1 MWRRFQTFIQRTR
14 SVLIITPS
22 VTLTVMLG
30 QSLGLFN
37 LPEWK
42 IRDEWVR
49 QRSQGL
55 ATPTSQAIADQI
67 VIVTIDERD
76 IQLVHKWPVPDWA
89 LAQLL
94 EKIRAQQP
102 RAIGLDLYRD
112 LPEGSGHE
120 QLVQVFRNTPNLI
133 GVEKITGERV
143 NPPPELKKKDQVGL
157 ADLVLDSD
165 RFVRRALLTAED
177 AKEKNTIKAGL
188 ATLVAL
194 KYLESE
200 RISLESIDPKQQK
213 FQLGKEIYLPLQN
226 QQAGYIDADLGGYQI
241 LLNWYGTEAAFRTV
255 AMRDVLAGRIPAD
268 LMRDRM
274 VFIGSV
280 ASSTNDFFSTPFS
293 SWVSAQKPTPGV
305 VVHANIAHQLVRGA
319 KIGKASLHGVSFIFL
334 SLDIVFWSVI
344 GSTGSWW
351 LASVRTGRRI
361 PGGKIL
367 WATVGISG
375 ACVWGGY
382 GMFLH
387 GVLIPVT
394 PALAAFIASVIA
406 TTNAYKQQ
414 KLEQTNGQLEIANS
428 QLLDYSK
435 TLETKVEERTHELV
449 EAKEAADAA
458 NQAKSEFL
466 ANMSHE
472 LRTPLNGILGFAQV
486 LEASPNMTAKNLEG
500 VGVIYQCGSHL
511 LMLINDILDLSKI
524 EARKLDLVAT
534 SVHLPNFL
542 HGVTEICG
550 IRAEQKGIT
559 FNVLI
564 SDRLPLAIEV
574 DEKRLRQVLINLLGN
589 AIKFTDS
596 GSVTFKV
603 EVISHSSLVTCTEPC
618 RWRSLS
624 QRSIGEESKQMT
636 PLATSRGTLSAVPDG
651 GNRQNRT
658 ADAPNNVPCAS
669 LPDAQGTL
677 TPTQLLTDDN
687 GQITHQKIRFQI
699 EDTGIGM
706 SPDHLEKIFLPF
718 EQVGEQGQR
727 SEGTG
732 LGLAISHRIAA
743 LMGSQ
748 IQVQSHLGEGSLFW
762 LDLTLPIT
770 LDHDWHRGAIA
781 PNTEKITGIRGS
793 APQILIV
800 DDDRNHCS
808 MLTSLLQEIGCRTLE
823 ASDGKYGLKVA
834 TENNPDVILLDLAMP
849 NMDGF
854 ELMVHLQANP
864 QTRSIPII
872 VSSASVFESNRQRS
886 LEAGA
891 TAFLPKPLQIDEL
904 LNKLRSLLGVEWIY
918 AQSSPPKGEK
928 ITASEWVL
936 PSQDVLQQL
945 YHLAMMGDI
954 SAIEGILGELIEQNR
969 QLAPFAAELSKLTAN
984 FQTGK
989 IRKFLKSF
997 VTTELDP

>member
-1 MWRRFQTFIQRTR
+1 MWRRFQAFIQRTR

-22 VTLTVMLG
+22 VALTIMVG

-49 QRSQGL
+49 QRCQGR
-55 ATPTSQAIADQI
+55 ATPTPQAIADEI

-76 IQLVHKWPVPDWA
+76 IQSVRKWPVPDWA
-89 LAQLL
+89 LARLL

-112 LPEGSGHE
+112 LPEGNGHE

-157 ADLVLDSD
+157 ADLVLDGD

-177 AKEKNTIKAGL
+177 AKEKNTIKPGL

-194 KYLESE
+194 KYLEVE
-200 RISLESIDPKQQK
+200 GISLESIDPKQQK

-226 QQAGYIDADLGGYQI
+226 QQAGYTDADFGGYQI
-241 LLNWYGTEAAFRTV
+241 LLNWYGTDTAFRTV

-268 LMRDRM
+268 LMRERI
-274 VFIGSV
+274 VFIGSI

-319 KIGKASLHGVSFIFL
+319 KTGKASLHGVSGISL
-334 SLDIVFWSVI
+334 SLWIVFWSVI

-351 LASVRTGRRI
+351 LASARTGRRI

-367 WATVGISG
+367 WATVAISG
-375 ACVWGGY
+375 AYIGGGY

-394 PALAAFIASVIA
+394 PALAAFIGSVIT

-414 KLEQTNGQLEIANS
+414 KLEETNRQLEIANS

-449 EAKEAADAA
+449 EAKQTADAA

-486 LEASPNMTAKNLEG
+486 LEGAPNMTVKNLER
-500 VGVIYQCGSHL
+500 VSIISQCGSHL

-524 EARKLDLVAT
+524 EARKLELVVT

-542 HGVTEICG
+542 HGVTEVCG
-550 IRAEQKGIT
+550 IRAEQKGIA

-564 SDRLPLAIEV
+564 SDRLPLVIEV

-596 GSVTFKV
+596 GGVMLKV
-603 EVISHSSLVTCTEPC
+603 ELLETGQESSQSP
-618 RWRSLS
+618 
-624 QRSIGEESKQMT
+624 I
-636 PLATSRGTLSAVPDG
+636 A
-651 GNRQNRT
+651 
-658 ADAPNNVPCAS
+658 
-669 LPDAQGTL
+669 
-677 TPTQLLTDDN
+677 
-687 GQITHQKIRFQI
+687 KIRFQI

-706 SPDHLEKIFLPF
+706 SPDQLKKIFLPF
-718 EQVGEQGQR
+718 EQVGEAGQR

-732 LGLAISHRIAA
+732 LGLAISQRIAA
-743 LMGSQ
+743 LMESQ

-762 LDLTLPIT
+762 LDLTVPLP
-770 LDHDWHRGAIA
+770 LAHDWHGKVMSTTDVDAT
-781 PNTEKITGIRGS
+781 PTPQKITGIRGS

-800 DDDRNHCS
+800 DDDRNHRS

-823 ASDGKYGLKVA
+823 ATDGKHGLQVA
-834 TENNPDVILLDLAMP
+834 GEHNPDVILLDLAMP

-891 TAFLPKPLQIDEL
+891 TAFLPKPLQLDEL
-904 LNKLRSLLGVEWIY
+904 LNKLRSLLGVEWMY
-918 AQSSPPKGEK
+918 AQSSPPKGEQV
-928 ITASEWVL
+928 TTSEWVL

-954 SAIEGILGELIEQNR
+954 SAIEGMLGELIEQNS

-997 VTTELDP
+997 VATELHP

>member
-1 MWRRFQTFIQRTR
+1 MWRRFQAFIQRTH

-22 VTLTVMLG
+22 VALTVMVG

-49 QRSQGL
+49 QRSPM
-55 ATPTSQAIADQI
+55 TIADEI

-76 IQLVHKWPVPDWA
+76 IQSVRKWPIPDWA

-157 ADLVLDSD
+157 ADLVLDGD

-177 AKEKNTIKAGL
+177 AKEQNTIKAGL

-200 RISLESIDPKQQK
+200 GISLESIDPQKQK
-213 FQLGKEIYLPLQN
+213 FRLGKEIYLPLQN
-226 QQAGYIDADLGGYQI
+226 QEAGYTDADLGGYQI
-241 LLNWYGTEAAFRTV
+241 LLNWYGTDAAFRTV

-319 KIGKASLHGVSFIFL
+319 KTGKSSLHGVSGIYL
-334 SLDIVFWSVI
+334 SLWIVFWSVI

-351 LASVRTGRRI
+351 LASARTGRRI

-375 ACVWGGY
+375 ACIGGGY

-414 KLEQTNGQLEIANS
+414 KLEETNRQLEVANS

-449 EAKEAADAA
+449 EAKLAADAA

-486 LEASPNMTAKNLEG
+486 LEGSPNMTAKNLEG
-500 VGVIYQCGSHL
+500 VSIIYQCGSHL

-524 EARKLDLVAT
+524 EARKLDLVVT

-550 IRAEQKGIT
+550 IRAEQKGIA
-559 FNVLI
+559 FNILI

-603 EVISHSSLVTCTEPC
+603 EVISHSSLV
-618 RWRSLS
+618 
-624 QRSIGEESKQMT
+624 IGQESKQMT
-636 PLATSRGTLSAVPDG
+636 
-651 GNRQNRT
+651 N
-658 ADAPNNVPCAS
+658 
-669 LPDAQGTL
+669 
-677 TPTQLLTDDN
+677 DN
-687 GQITHQKIRFQI
+687 GQMTHQKIRFQI

-706 SPDHLEKIFLPF
+706 LPDQLEKIFLPF
-718 EQVGEQGQR
+718 EQVGEAGQR

-762 LDLTLPIT
+762 LDLTVPVP
-770 LDHDWHRGAIA
+770 LDHDWHGGAIA
-781 PNTEKITGIRGS
+781 PTPQKITGIRGS

-823 ASDGKYGLKVA
+823 AADGKHGLQVA
-834 TENNPDVILLDLAMP
+834 IEHNPDVILLDLAMP

-872 VSSASVFESNRQRS
+872 VSSASVFEENRQRS

-904 LNKLRSLLGVEWIY
+904 LNRLRSLLKVEWMY
-918 AQSSPPKGEK
+918 AQSSPPKGK
-928 ITASEWVL
+928 QVTGSEWVL

-954 SAIEGILGELIEQNR
+954 SAIEGMLGELIEQNS
-969 QLAPFAAELSKLTAN
+969 QLAPFAAELSKLTVN

-997 VTTELDP
+997 LTTELHP

>member
-1 MWRRFQTFIQRTR
+1 MAKICRWRRFQTFIQRTR

-22 VTLTVMLG
+22 VALTVIVG

-42 IRDEWVR
+42 IRDQWVR
-49 QRSQGL
+49 QR
-55 ATPTSQAIADQI
+55 TPQTIADEI

-76 IQLVHKWPVPDWA
+76 IQSVQKWPIPDWA
-89 LAQLL
+89 LARLL
-94 EKIRAQQP
+94 EKIQAQQP
-102 RAIGLDLYRD
+102 RSIGLDLYRD

-120 QLVQVFRNTPNLI
+120 QLVKVFRNTPNLI
-133 GVEKITGERV
+133 GVEKISGERV

-194 KYLESE
+194 KYLETE
-200 RISLESIDPKQQK
+200 RISLESIDPKKQK

-226 QQAGYIDADLGGYQI
+226 QEAGYTDADLGGYQI
-241 LLNWYGTEAAFRTV
+241 LLNWYGTDAAFRTV
-255 AMRDVLAGRIPAD
+255 AMRDVLAGKIPAN

-305 VVHANIAHQLVRGA
+305 VIHANIAHQLVQGA
-319 KIGKASLHGVSFIFL
+319 KTGKSSLHGVSGISL
-334 SLDIVFWSVI
+334 SLLIIFWSVI

-351 LASVRTGRRI
+351 LASARTGQRI

-375 ACVWGGY
+375 ACVWAGY

-387 GVLIPVT
+387 GILIPVT
-394 PALAAFIASVIA
+394 PALAAFIGSVIA

-414 KLEQTNGQLEIANS
+414 KLEQTNRQLEIANS

-449 EAKEAADAA
+449 EAKLAADAA

-486 LEASPNMTAKNLEG
+486 LEGSPNMTAKNLER
-500 VGVIYQCGSHL
+500 VSIIYQCGSHL

-542 HGVTEICG
+542 HSVTEICG
-550 IRAEQKGIT
+550 IRAEQKGIA
-559 FNVLI
+559 FNILI
-564 SDRLPLAIEV
+564 SDRLPVAIEV

-596 GSVTFKV
+596 GSVTFTV
-603 EVISHSSLVTCTEPC
+603 EVIS
-618 RWRSLS
+618 
-624 QRSIGEESKQMT
+624 QESKPM
-636 PLATSRGTLSAVPDG
+636 
-651 GNRQNRT
+651 
-658 ADAPNNVPCAS
+658 
-669 LPDAQGTL
+669 
-677 TPTQLLTDDN
+677 TDDN

-706 SPDHLEKIFLPF
+706 SPDDLEKIFLPF
-718 EQVGEQGQR
+718 EQVDQAGHG

-748 IQVQSHLGEGSLFW
+748 IQVESHQGQGSLFW
-762 LDLTLPIT
+762 LDLTVPVP
-770 LDHDWHRGAIA
+770 LDHNWHRGAIA
-781 PNTEKITGIRGS
+781 PTPQKITGIRGS

-800 DDDRNHCS
+800 DDDHNHCS
-808 MLTSLLQEIGCRTLE
+808 MLTSLLEESGCRTLE
-823 ASDGKYGLKVA
+823 ANDGKHGLQVA
-834 TENNPDVILLDLAMP
+834 TEHNPDVILLDLAMP

-854 ELMVHLQANP
+854 ELMLHLQANP
-864 QTRSIPII
+864 QTSSIPII

-918 AQSSPPKGEK
+918 AQSSPVKGEQV
-928 ITASEWVL
+928 TGSEWVL

-954 SAIEGILGELIEQNR
+954 AAIEGILAELSEQNS
-969 QLAPFAAELSKLTAN
+969 QLAPFAAELNKLTAN
-984 FQTGK
+984 FQTAK
-989 IRKFLKSF
+989 IRKFLKLF
-997 VTTELDP
+997 VTKELHP

>member
-1 MWRRFQTFIQRTR
+1 MAQICRWRRFQTFIQRTR

-22 VTLTVMLG
+22 VALTVMVG

-42 IRDEWVR
+42 VRDEWVR
-49 QRSQGL
+49 QRSSG
-55 ATPTSQAIADQI
+55 AIADEI

-76 IQLVHKWPVPDWA
+76 IQSVRKWPIPDSA

-112 LPEGSGHE
+112 LPEGNGHE

-157 ADLVLDSD
+157 ADLVLDGD

-194 KYLESE
+194 KYLETE
-200 RISLESIDPKQQK
+200 GISLESIDPQKQK

-226 QQAGYIDADLGGYQI
+226 QEAGYTDADLGGYQI

-319 KIGKASLHGVSFIFL
+319 KTGKSSLHGVSGISL
-334 SLDIVFWSVI
+334 SLLIVFWSVI

-351 LASVRTGRRI
+351 LASARTGRRI

-367 WATVGISG
+367 WATVGITG
-375 ACVWGGY
+375 ACIGGGY

-414 KLEQTNGQLEIANS
+414 KLEETNRQLEIANN

-435 TLETKVEERTHELV
+435 TLETKVEERTYELV
-449 EAKEAADAA
+449 QAKQAADAA

-486 LEASPNMTAKNLEG
+486 LEGSPNMTAKNLEG
-500 VGVIYQCGSHL
+500 VGIIYQCGSHL

-524 EARKLDLVAT
+524 EARKLDLVVT

-559 FNVLI
+559 FNILI
-564 SDRLPLAIEV
+564 SDRLPLVIEI

-589 AIKFTDS
+589 AIKFTDN

-603 EVISHSSLVTCTEPC
+603 EVID
-618 RWRSLS
+618 
-624 QRSIGEESKQMT
+624 QESKQMT
-636 PLATSRGTLSAVPDG
+636 
-651 GNRQNRT
+651 N
-658 ADAPNNVPCAS
+658 
-669 LPDAQGTL
+669 
-677 TPTQLLTDDN
+677 DN
-687 GQITHQKIRFQI
+687 EQVTYQKIRFQI

-706 SPDHLEKIFLPF
+706 SPDYLEKIFLPF
-718 EQVGEQGQR
+718 EQVGEPGQR

-743 LMGSQ
+743 LMESQ

-762 LDLTLPIT
+762 LDLTVAVPLV
-770 LDHDWHRGAIA
+770 HDWYGGAIA
-781 PNTEKITGIRGS
+781 PTPQKITGIRGS

-800 DDDRNHCS
+800 DDDRNHRS
-808 MLTSLLQEIGCRTLE
+808 MLTSLLEEIGCRTLE
-823 ASDGKYGLKVA
+823 AIDGKHGLQVA
-834 TENNPDVILLDLAMP
+834 TEHNPDVIMLDLAMP

-854 ELMVHLQANP
+854 ELIGHLQGNP
-864 QTRSIPII
+864 QTLSIPII
-872 VSSASVFESNRQRS
+872 VSSANVSESNRQQS

-891 TAFLPKPLQIDEL
+891 TAFLPKPLQIEEL
-904 LNKLRSLLGVEWIY
+904 LNKMRSLLKVEWIY
-918 AQSSPPKGEK
+918 AESSSGQSSAKGEQ
-928 ITASEWVL
+928 TSSEWVL

-954 SAIEGILGELIEQNR
+954 SAIEGMLGELIEQNS
-969 QLAPFAAELSKLTAN
+969 QLAPFGAELSKLTAS
-984 FQTGK
+984 FQTAK
-989 IRKFLKSF
+989 IRKFLNSF
-997 VTTELDP
+997 VTRELNP

>member
-1 MWRRFQTFIQRTR
+1 MWRRFQAFIQRTR

-22 VTLTVMLG
+22 VALTVIVG

-49 QRSQGL
+49 QRS
-55 ATPTSQAIADQI
+55 SQAMPMAGYAYADEI

-76 IQLVHKWPVPDWA
+76 IQSVRKWPVPDWA
-89 LAQLL
+89 LARLL

-120 QLVQVFRNTPNLI
+120 QLVQVFRNTPYLI

-143 NPPPELKKKDQVGL
+143 DPPPELKKQDRVGL
-157 ADLVLDSD
+157 ADLVLDGD

-194 KYLESE
+194 KYLEAE
-200 RISLESIDPKQQK
+200 KISLESINPQKQK
-213 FQLGKEIYLPLQN
+213 FKLGKEIYLPLQN
-226 QQAGYIDADLGGYQI
+226 QEAGYTDADLGGYQI
-241 LLNWYGTEAAFRTV
+241 LLNWHGSEAAFRTV
-255 AMRDVLAGRIPAD
+255 AMRDVLAGKIPAD

-274 VFIGSV
+274 VFIGSI

-293 SWVSAQKPTPGV
+293 SWISAQKPTPGV

-319 KIGKASLHGVSFIFL
+319 KTGNASLHGVSGIYL
-334 SLDIVFWSVI
+334 SLWIVLSSVI
-344 GSTGSWW
+344 GSTGSWLLSSNRLW
-351 LASVRTGRRI
+351 I

-375 ACVWGGY
+375 VCIWGGY
-382 GMFLH
+382 GMFLS

-394 PALAAFIASVIA
+394 PTLAAFISSVIA
-406 TTNAYKQQ
+406 TTNAYKQR
-414 KLEQTNGQLEIANS
+414 KLEETNRQLEIANS

-435 TLETKVEERTHELV
+435 TLETKVEERTHELM
-449 EAKEAADAA
+449 EAKQAADAA

-486 LEASPNMTAKNLEG
+486 LEGSPNMTAKNLEG
-500 VGVIYQCGSHL
+500 VSIIYQCGSHL

-524 EARKLDLVAT
+524 EARKLDLVVT
-534 SVHLPNFL
+534 SVHLPSFL

-550 IRAEQKGIT
+550 IRAEQKGIR
-559 FNVLI
+559 FNILI
-564 SDRLPLAIEV
+564 SDRLPLAVEV

-603 EVISHSSLVTCTEPC
+603 EVIS
-618 RWRSLS
+618 
-624 QRSIGEESKQMT
+624 QESKQMT
-636 PLATSRGTLSAVPDG
+636 
-651 GNRQNRT
+651 N
-658 ADAPNNVPCAS
+658 
-669 LPDAQGTL
+669 
-677 TPTQLLTDDN
+677 DN
-687 GQITHQKIRFQI
+687 GQMTHQKIRFQI

-706 SPDHLEKIFLPF
+706 SPDQLEKIFLPF
-718 EQVGEQGQR
+718 EQVGEAGQR

-732 LGLAISHRIAA
+732 LGLAISQRIAG
-743 LMGSQ
+743 LMDSQ

-762 LDLTLPIT
+762 LDLTVSVP
-770 LDHDWHRGAIA
+770 LDHDWLGGEMSKMDYI
-781 PNTEKITGIRGS
+781 PTPQKITGIQGS

-823 ASDGKYGLKVA
+823 ATDGKHGLQVA
-834 TENNPDVILLDLAMP
+834 IEHNPDVILLDLAMP

-864 QTRSIPII
+864 QTCSIPII
-872 VSSASVFESNRQRS
+872 VSSASVFEENRQRS

-904 LNKLRSLLGVEWIY
+904 LNRLRSLLGVEWIY
-918 AQSSPPKGEK
+918 AESSPPKGEQ
-928 ITASEWVL
+928 ITGSEWVL

-954 SAIEGILGELIEQNR
+954 SAIEGMLRELIEENS

-989 IRKFLKSF
+989 IRKLLKSF
-997 VTTELDP
+997 VTTELHP

>member
-1 MWRRFQTFIQRTR
+1 MWRRFQAFIQQTR

-22 VTLTVMLG
+22 VALTVIVG

-49 QRSQGL
+49 QRS
-55 ATPTSQAIADQI
+55 SEAIADQI

-76 IQLVHKWPVPDWA
+76 IQSVRKWPVPDWA
-89 LAQLL
+89 LARLL
-94 EKIRAQQP
+94 EKIRAQEP

-157 ADLVLDSD
+157 ADLVLDGD

-194 KYLESE
+194 KYLEAE
-200 RISLESIDPKQQK
+200 KISLESIDPQQQK

-226 QQAGYIDADLGGYQI
+226 QEAGYTDADLGGYQI
-241 LLNWYGTEAAFRTV
+241 LLNWHGSEAAFRTV
-255 AMRDVLAGRIPAD
+255 AMRDVLAGKIPAD

-274 VFIGSV
+274 VFIGSI

-293 SWVSAQKPTPGV
+293 SWISAQKPTPGV

-319 KIGKASLHGVSFIFL
+319 KTGKASLHGVSGIYL
-334 SLDIVFWSVI
+334 SLWIVLWSVI
-344 GSTGSWW
+344 GSTGSWLLSSNRLW
-351 LASVRTGRRI
+351 I

-375 ACVWGGY
+375 ACIWGGY
-382 GMFLH
+382 GMFLS

-394 PALAAFIASVIA
+394 PTLAAFIGSVIA
-406 TTNAYKQQ
+406 TTNAYKQR
-414 KLEQTNGQLEIANS
+414 KLEETNRQLEIANS

-435 TLETKVEERTHELV
+435 TLETKVEERTHELM
-449 EAKEAADAA
+449 EAKQAADAA

-486 LEASPNMTAKNLEG
+486 LEGSPNMTAKNLEG
-500 VGVIYQCGSHL
+500 VSIIYQCGSHL

-524 EARKLDLVAT
+524 EARKLDLVVT
-534 SVHLPNFL
+534 SVHLPSFL

-550 IRAEQKGIT
+550 IRAEQKGIK
-559 FNVLI
+559 FNILI
-564 SDRLPLAIEV
+564 SDRLPLAVEV

-596 GSVTFKV
+596 GSVTFTV
-603 EVISHSSLVTCTEPC
+603 EVIG
-618 RWRSLS
+618 
-624 QRSIGEESKQMT
+624 QESKQMT
-636 PLATSRGTLSAVPDG
+636 
-651 GNRQNRT
+651 N
-658 ADAPNNVPCAS
+658 
-669 LPDAQGTL
+669 
-677 TPTQLLTDDN
+677 DN
-687 GQITHQKIRFQI
+687 GQMTHQKIRFQI

-706 SPDHLEKIFLPF
+706 SPDQLEKIFLPF
-718 EQVGEQGQR
+718 EQVGEAGQR

-732 LGLAISHRIAA
+732 LGLAISQRIAG
-743 LMGSQ
+743 LMDSQ

-762 LDLTLPIT
+762 LDLTVSVP
-770 LDHDWHRGAIA
+770 LDHDWLGGEMFTTDYI
-781 PNTEKITGIRGS
+781 PTPQKITGIQGS

-800 DDDRNHCS
+800 DDDRIHCS
-808 MLTSLLQEIGCRTLE
+808 MLTNLLQEIGCRTLE
-823 ASDGKYGLKVA
+823 ATDGKHGLQIA
-834 TENNPDVILLDLAMP
+834 IEHNPDVILLDLAMP

-864 QTRSIPII
+864 QTCSIPII
-872 VSSASVFESNRQRS
+872 VSSASVFEENRQRS

-904 LNKLRSLLGVEWIY
+904 LNRLRSLLGLEWIY
-918 AQSSPPKGEK
+918 AESSPPKGEQ
-928 ITASEWVL
+928 ITDSTWVL

-954 SAIEGILGELIEQNR
+954 LAIEGMLRELTQENS

-989 IRKFLKSF
+989 IRKLLKSF
-997 VTTELDP
+997 VTTELHP

>member
-1 MWRRFQTFIQRTR
+1 MPIWALGIGHWVKSNYSLCPPLLPSTQSPVPSPHSFYGTNMWRRFQVFIQRTR
-14 SVLIITPS
+14 SLLIITPS
-22 VTLTVMLG
+22 VALTVIVG

-49 QRSQGL
+49 QRS
-55 ATPTSQAIADQI
+55 SQAIADEI

-76 IQLVHKWPVPDWA
+76 IQSVRKWPVPDWA
-89 LAQLL
+89 LAKLI

-112 LPEGSGHE
+112 LPEGSGHD

-157 ADLVLDSD
+157 ADLVLDGD

-194 KYLESE
+194 KYLEAE
-200 RISLESIDPKQQK
+200 KISLESIDPQKQK

-226 QQAGYIDADLGGYQI
+226 QEAGYPDADLGGYQI
-241 LLNWYGTEAAFRTV
+241 LLNWYGTDTAFRRV
-255 AMRDVLAGRIPAD
+255 SMRDVLAGRIPAD

-319 KIGKASLHGVSFIFL
+319 KTGKASLHGVSGINL
-334 SLDIVFWSVI
+334 SLWIVLSSVI
-344 GSTGSWW
+344 GSTGSW
-351 LASVRTGRRI
+351 LLSNSRLRI

-367 WATVGISG
+367 WATVGVSG
-375 ACVWGGY
+375 ACIGGGY
-382 GMFLH
+382 GMFLY

-394 PALAAFIASVIA
+394 PTLAAFIGSVIA
-406 TTNAYKQQ
+406 TTNAYKQR
-414 KLEQTNGQLEIANS
+414 KLEETNRQLEIANS
-428 QLLDYSK
+428 KLLDYSK

-449 EAKEAADAA
+449 EAKLAADAA

-486 LEASPNMTAKNLEG
+486 LEGSPNMTAKNLEG
-500 VGVIYQCGSHL
+500 VGIIYQCGSHL

-524 EARKLDLVAT
+524 EARKLDLVVT
-534 SVHLPNFL
+534 TVHLPNFL
-542 HGVTEICG
+542 YGVTEICG
-550 IRAEQKGIT
+550 IGAEQKGIA

-596 GSVTFKV
+596 GGVTFKV
-603 EVISHSSLVTCTEPC
+603 EVL
-618 RWRSLS
+618 
-624 QRSIGEESKQMT
+624 
-636 PLATSRGTLSAVPDG
+636 GTGDKGDKENTQSP
-651 GNRQNRT
+651 
-658 ADAPNNVPCAS
+658 
-669 LPDAQGTL
+669 TL
-677 TPTQLLTDDN
+677 
-687 GQITHQKIRFQI
+687 KIRFQI

-706 SPDHLEKIFLPF
+706 SPDQLEKIFLPF
-718 EQVGEQGQR
+718 EQVGKAGQR

-732 LGLAISHRIAA
+732 LGLAISQRIAA
-743 LMGSQ
+743 LMESQ

-762 LDLTLPIT
+762 LDLTVSVPLE
-770 LDHDWHRGAIA
+770 HDWYGGVMSPMGYA
-781 PNTEKITGIRGS
+781 PTPQKITEIRGS

-808 MLTSLLQEIGCRTLE
+808 MLTSLLQEIDCRTLE
-823 ASDGKYGLKVA
+823 ATDGKHGLQMA
-834 TENNPDVILLDLAMP
+834 IEHNPDVILLDLAMP

-854 ELMVHLQANP
+854 ELMVHLQGNP
-864 QTRSIPII
+864 QTSSIPII

-891 TAFLPKPLQIDEL
+891 TAFLPKPLQINEL
-904 LNKLRSLLGVEWIY
+904 LDRLRELLGVEWMY
-918 AQSSPPKGEK
+918 AQSSPQQSSLKDK
-928 ITASEWVL
+928 WVL

-954 SAIEGILGELIEQNR
+954 SAIEGMLRELVEQNR

-997 VTTELDP
+997 VTTELHP

>member
-1 MWRRFQTFIQRTR
+1 MWRRFQAFIQRTR

-22 VTLTVMLG
+22 VALTVIVG

-49 QRSQGL
+49 QRS
-55 ATPTSQAIADQI
+55 SQAMPMAGYAYADEI
-67 VIVTIDERD
+67 VIVTIEERD
-76 IQLVHKWPVPDWA
+76 IQSVRKWPVPDWA
-89 LAQLL
+89 LARLL

-143 NPPPELKKKDQVGL
+143 NPPPELKKQDRVGL
-157 ADLVLDSD
+157 ADLVLDGD
-165 RFVRRALLTAED
+165 RFIRRALLTAED

-194 KYLESE
+194 KYLEAE
-200 RISLESIDPKQQK
+200 KISLESIDPQQQK
-213 FQLGKEIYLPLQN
+213 FKLGKQIYLPLQN
-226 QQAGYIDADLGGYQI
+226 QEAGYTDADLGGYQI
-241 LLNWYGTEAAFRTV
+241 LLNWHGTDAAFRTV
-255 AMRDVLAGRIPAD
+255 AMRDVLAGKIPVD

-274 VFIGSV
+274 VFIGSI

-293 SWVSAQKPTPGV
+293 SWISAQKPTPGV

-319 KIGKASLHGVSFIFL
+319 KTGNASLHGVSGISL
-334 SLDIVFWSVI
+334 SLWIVLSSVI
-344 GSTGSWW
+344 GSTGSW
-351 LASVRTGRRI
+351 LLSSSKLRI

-375 ACVWGGY
+375 AYIWGGY
-382 GMFLH
+382 GMFLY

-394 PALAAFIASVIA
+394 PTLTAFIGSVIA
-406 TTNAYKQQ
+406 TTNAYKQR
-414 KLEQTNGQLEIANS
+414 KLEETNRQLEIANS

-449 EAKEAADAA
+449 EAKQAADAA

-486 LEASPNMTAKNLEG
+486 LKGSPNMTAKNLEG
-500 VGVIYQCGSHL
+500 VSIIYQCGSHL

-524 EARKLDLVAT
+524 EARKLDLVVT
-534 SVHLPNFL
+534 SVHLPSFL

-550 IRAEQKGIT
+550 IRAEQKGIK
-559 FNVLI
+559 FNILI
-564 SDRLPLAIEV
+564 SDRLPLAVEV

-589 AIKFTDS
+589 AIKFTDN

-603 EVISHSSLVTCTEPC
+603 EVIS
-618 RWRSLS
+618 
-624 QRSIGEESKQMT
+624 QESKQT
-636 PLATSRGTLSAVPDG
+636 T
-651 GNRQNRT
+651 N
-658 ADAPNNVPCAS
+658 
-669 LPDAQGTL
+669 
-677 TPTQLLTDDN
+677 DN
-687 GQITHQKIRFQI
+687 GQMTHQKIRFQI

-706 SPDHLEKIFLPF
+706 SPDQLEKIFLPF
-718 EQVGEQGQR
+718 EQVGEAGQR

-732 LGLAISHRIAA
+732 LGLAISQKIAV

-762 LDLTLPIT
+762 LDLTVSVPF
-770 LDHDWHRGAIA
+770 DHDWLGGEKFITDYTLT
-781 PNTEKITGIRGS
+781 PQKITGIQGS

-800 DDDRNHCS
+800 DDDRIHCS
-808 MLTSLLQEIGCRTLE
+808 MLTNLLQEIGCRTLE
-823 ASDGKYGLKVA
+823 ATDGKHGLQVA
-834 TENNPDVILLDLAMP
+834 IEHNPDVILLDLAMP

-864 QTRSIPII
+864 QTCSIPII

-904 LNKLRSLLGVEWIY
+904 LNRLRSLLGVEWMY
-918 AQSSPPKGEK
+918 AESSPPQGEQ
-928 ITASEWVL
+928 ITGSEWVL

-954 SAIEGILGELIEQNR
+954 SAIEGMLRELIEENS

-989 IRKFLKSF
+989 IRKLLKSF
-997 VTTELDP
+997 VTTELHP

>member
-1 MWRRFQTFIQRTR
+1 MWRRFQAFIQRTR

-22 VTLTVMLG
+22 VALTVMVG

-49 QRSQGL
+49 QRS
-55 ATPTSQAIADQI
+55 AQAMPMAGYAYADEI

-76 IQLVHKWPVPDWA
+76 IQSVRKWPVPDWA
-89 LAQLL
+89 LARLL

-157 ADLVLDSD
+157 ADLVLDGD

-194 KYLESE
+194 KYLEAE
-200 RISLESIDPKQQK
+200 KISLESIDPQKQK
-213 FQLGKEIYLPLQN
+213 FRLGKEIYLPLQN
-226 QQAGYIDADLGGYQI
+226 QEAGYTDADLGGYQI
-241 LLNWYGTEAAFRTV
+241 LLNWYGSDAAFRTV
-255 AMRDVLAGRIPAD
+255 AMRDVLAGKIPAD

-305 VVHANIAHQLVRGA
+305 VIHANIAHQLVRGA
-319 KIGKASLHGVSFIFL
+319 KTGKANLHGISGTSL
-334 SLDIVFWSVI
+334 SLWIVFWSVI

-351 LASVRTGRRI
+351 LASARTRWRI

-367 WATVGISG
+367 WATVGITG
-375 ACVWGGY
+375 ACIASGY

-394 PALAAFIASVIA
+394 PALAAFVGSVIA
-406 TTNAYKQQ
+406 TTNAYKQR
-414 KLEQTNGQLEIANS
+414 KLEETNRQLEIANS

-449 EAKEAADAA
+449 EAKLAADAA

-486 LEASPNMTAKNLEG
+486 LEGSPNMTAKNLEG
-500 VGVIYQCGSHL
+500 VSIIYQCGSHL

-524 EARKLDLVAT
+524 EARKLDLFVT
-534 SVHLPNFL
+534 SVHLPSFL

-550 IRAEQKGIT
+550 IRAEQKGIA
-559 FNVLI
+559 FNILI

-596 GSVTFKV
+596 GGVTFKV
-603 EVISHSSLVTCTEPC
+603 EVLGTEN
-618 RWRSLS
+618 WGL
-624 QRSIGEESKQMT
+624 
-636 PLATSRGTLSAVPDG
+636 GTG
-651 GNRQNRT
+651 YKE
-658 ADAPNNVPCAS
+658 NNQSPM
-669 LPDAQGTL
+669 
-677 TPTQLLTDDN
+677 
-687 GQITHQKIRFQI
+687 IKIRFQI

-706 SPDHLEKIFLPF
+706 SPEQLEKIFLPF
-718 EQVGEQGQR
+718 EQAGEAGQR

-732 LGLAISHRIAA
+732 LGLAISQRIAA

-762 LDLTLPIT
+762 LDLTVQVP
-770 LDHDWHRGAIA
+770 LDHDWHRGAIL
-781 PNTEKITGIRGS
+781 PTPQKITGIRGN

-808 MLTSLLQEIGCRTLE
+808 MLSNLLQEIGCRTLE
-823 ASDGKYGLKVA
+823 ATDGKHGLQVA
-834 TENNPDVILLDLAMP
+834 TEQNPDVILLDLAMP

-854 ELMVHLQANP
+854 ELMVHLQGNP

-872 VSSASVFESNRQRS
+872 VSSASVFEENRLRS

-904 LNKLRSLLGVEWIY
+904 LNRLRSLLKVEWIY
-918 AQSSPPKGEK
+918 AQSSPQQSLPQGEQV
-928 ITASEWVL
+928 TVSEWVL

-954 SAIEGILGELIEQNR
+954 SAIEGMLGELTEQNK
-969 QLAPFAAELSKLTAN
+969 QLTPFAAELSKLTAN

-997 VTTELDP
+997 VTTELYP

>member
-1 MWRRFQTFIQRTR
+1 MWRRFQTFVQRTR

-22 VTLTVMLG
+22 VALTVMVG

-49 QRSQGL
+49 QRSPQ
-55 ATPTSQAIADQI
+55 TIADDI

-76 IQLVHKWPVPDWA
+76 IQSVRKWPVPDWA
-89 LAQLL
+89 LARLL

-143 NPPPELKKKDQVGL
+143 NPPPELKKQDRVGL
-157 ADLVLDSD
+157 ADLVLDGD

-194 KYLESE
+194 KYLEAE
-200 RISLESIDPKQQK
+200 KISLESIDPQQQK

-226 QQAGYIDADLGGYQI
+226 QEAGYTDADLGGYQI
-241 LLNWYGTEAAFRTV
+241 LLNWHGSETAFRTV
-255 AMRDVLAGRIPAD
+255 AMRDVLAGKIPVD

-274 VFIGSV
+274 VFIGSI

-293 SWVSAQKPTPGV
+293 SWISAQKPTPGV

-319 KIGKASLHGVSFIFL
+319 KTGKASLHGVSGIFML
-334 SLDIVFWSVI
+334 QWIVLWSVI
-344 GSTGSWW
+344 GSTGSW
-351 LASVRTGRRI
+351 LLSSSKLRI

-375 ACVWGGY
+375 ACIAGGY
-382 GMFLH
+382 GMFLS

-394 PALAAFIASVIA
+394 PTLAAFIGSVIA
-406 TTNAYKQQ
+406 TINAYKQQ
-414 KLEQTNGQLEIANS
+414 KLEETNRQLEIANS

-449 EAKEAADAA
+449 EAKLAADAA

-486 LEASPNMTAKNLEG
+486 LEGSPNMTAKNLEG
-500 VGVIYQCGSHL
+500 VSIISQCGSHL

-524 EARKLDLVAT
+524 EARKLDLVVT
-534 SVHLPNFL
+534 SVHLPSFL

-550 IRAEQKGIT
+550 IRAEQKGIG
-559 FNVLI
+559 FNILI

-596 GSVTFKV
+596 GGVTFKV
-603 EVISHSSLVTCTEPC
+603 EVLNTGDWGHKENQCPMPDDASRLKSGNPFGSSSWGKPPRPDCLTTA
-618 RWRSLS
+618 
-624 QRSIGEESKQMT
+624 
-636 PLATSRGTLSAVPDG
+636 LAPQCPMS
-651 GNRQNRT
+651 
-658 ADAPNNVPCAS
+658 
-669 LPDAQGTL
+669 
-677 TPTQLLTDDN
+677 
-687 GQITHQKIRFQI
+687 KIRFQI

-706 SPDHLEKIFLPF
+706 LPEQLEKIFLPF
-718 EQVGEQGQR
+718 EQVGEAGQR

-732 LGLAISHRIAA
+732 LGLAISQRIAA

-762 LDLTLPIT
+762 LDLTVSVP
-770 LDHDWHRGAIA
+770 LDHDWRGGAMSTMDYT
-781 PNTEKITGIRGS
+781 PTLQKITGIQGS

-808 MLTSLLQEIGCRTLE
+808 MLTNLLQEIGCRTLE
-823 ASDGKYGLKVA
+823 ATDGKHGLQVA
-834 TENNPDVILLDLAMP
+834 IEHNPDVILLDLAMP

-864 QTRSIPII
+864 QTCSIPII

-904 LNKLRSLLGVEWIY
+904 LNRLRSLLGVEWIY
-918 AQSSPPKGEK
+918 AESSPPKGEQ
-928 ITASEWVL
+928 ITGSEWVL

-954 SAIEGILGELIEQNR
+954 SAIEGMLRELIEENS

-989 IRKFLKSF
+989 IRKLLKSF
-997 VTTELDP
+997 VTTELHP